1 MSREFPFINDE
12 AEGMREGNKAF
23 EAQFSNAHLKENYI
37 HVWNLSQ
44 ILALS
49 GSVERHASQ
58 GKLWDL
64 SSIRFLGQ
72 DGNTQIQ

>member
-1 MSREFPFINDE
+1 MSREFPFINDD
-12 AEGMREGNKAF
+12 AEGMREGNEAF
-23 EAQFSNAHLKENYI
+23 ESQFSNSYLEENYI
-37 HVWNLSQ
+37 HVWNFSK

-58 GKLWDL
+58 EKLWDL